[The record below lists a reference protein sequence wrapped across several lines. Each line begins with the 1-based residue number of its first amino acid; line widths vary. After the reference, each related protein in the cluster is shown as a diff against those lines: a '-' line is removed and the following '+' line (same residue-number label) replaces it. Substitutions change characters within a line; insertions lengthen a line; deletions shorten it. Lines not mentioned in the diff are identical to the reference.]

1 MATKCITQIPVP
13 PMDTAASASHARLD
27 HPPCA
32 LARCMLINPSAQP
45 RQEMRY
51 DNAGVTAPAEKWCT
65 WSMVIHSTVEGS
77 REETTPAPTPP
88 IPRRER

>member
-13 PMDTAASASHARLD
+13 PMDTAAKASHARLD

-65 WSMVIHSTVEGS
+65 WSMVIHSTVEGFTRGDHAHPHPS
-77 REETTPAPTPP
+77 NSPT
-88 IPRRER
+88 